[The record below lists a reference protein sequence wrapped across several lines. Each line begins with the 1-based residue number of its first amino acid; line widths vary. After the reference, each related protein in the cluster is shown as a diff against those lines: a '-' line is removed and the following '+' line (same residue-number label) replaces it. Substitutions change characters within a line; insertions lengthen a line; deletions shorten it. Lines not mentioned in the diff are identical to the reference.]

1 VSRGELGR
9 AAVLVVALGV
19 IFGLAVVQSAVYLH
33 DFVSHPTGSAV
44 MYLVALGC
52 GAVAGWAVPTAR
64 AALLLPAAIMLE
76 GALLFFAVA
85 YSPVWFGGIP
95 GDVAVANDLFRQTVL
110 IVVFNAVACYL
121 GAFAGL
127 IADVVMHP

>member
-1 VSRGELGR
+1 MSRGEVGR

-19 IFGLAVVQSAVYLH
+19 IFGLALVQSALYLH
-33 DFVSHPTGSAV
+33 DFITYPTGSAV

-52 GAVAGWAVPTAR
+52 GAVAGWAVPTVR
-64 AALLLPAAIMLE
+64 AALLLPPAIVLE

-85 YSPVWFGGIP
+85 YSPVWFGGVP
-95 GDVAVANDLFRQTVL
+95 GDVTVVNDLLRQVIL
-110 IVVFNAVACYL
+110 LAVVSAFACYL

-127 IADVVMHP
+127 IADVVVRS